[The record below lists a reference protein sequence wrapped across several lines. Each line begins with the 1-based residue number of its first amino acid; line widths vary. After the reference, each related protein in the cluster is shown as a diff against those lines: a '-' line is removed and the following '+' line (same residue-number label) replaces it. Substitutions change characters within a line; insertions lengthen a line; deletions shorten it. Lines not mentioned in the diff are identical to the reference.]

1 MFRPTPVMLALA
13 AFAPAL
19 SPVFAQT
26 PAAAQPATK
35 TTAAESIPVM
45 ESVAVIASRSGEAV
59 PVNQLAASVTVINA
73 EQMEQRQTRI
83 VSDVLRDVPGVAVSR
98 TGTVGSF
105 TQVRLRGT
113 EGNHVLVLIDGIKV
127 SNPYAGEFDFSS
139 LLADDA
145 SRVEVL
151 RGQQS
156 SLWGSDAIGGVIQ
169 YSTLSGAEA
178 PGIRA
183 HVEAGSFG
191 TLNTSVRA
199 AGVNGEV
206 DYAVSATQYHTDGQP
221 TSRFGSRNVGADSVG
236 LSAKG
241 IWKPNAL
248 LTLTGVARYSY
259 ADADNNKSEADPK
272 SPIFGYTIDSPGVNV
287 HNEAFYGLLQGELT
301 SPDGR
306 WSHTL
311 SAQMADTTTKGFTP
325 QGFDYGNKG
334 NRIKGSLSSTYRF
347 GSDAVQ
353 QRLTAAL
360 DTEREEFQNTSLSA
374 SAFQGKRSTSN
385 VGVVA
390 QYEAVVNEALSLGAS
405 LRYDD
410 NNRFDNTTTWRLQ
423 GSYALPSD
431 TRLHAAYGTGI
442 KNPGYFELYG
452 YADGRYIGN
461 PNLQPEKSKG
471 WEVGVTQQ
479 FMDRKVSVGATYF
492 DSQLTNEIYTTYP
505 APSYIATPGNRD
517 TKSTQ
522 RGLELSAS
530 ARPHPQLQMSA
541 AYTYLSAKE
550 NGIVEVRR
558 PKNIASLNLTGFS
571 ADRKLASTLTVRYNG
586 KQQDVAFTDPS
597 YVPLNVTLAS
607 YSLVNL
613 NVEYQLTPKISAYGR
628 IENLLNKRYEEVFS
642 YTTTGRAAYV
652 GVRMSF

>member
-1 MFRPTPVMLALA
+1 MFRPTPIILALA
-13 AFAPAL
+13 AFAPAMSL
-19 SPVFAQT
+19 VYAQSAPSEQPTADAVPVL
-26 PAAAQPATK
+26 K
-35 TTAAESIPVM
+35 TVTVT
-45 ESVAVIASRSGEAV
+45 ASRSGEAV
-59 PVNQLAASVTVINA
+59 PVDQLGASVTVIDA

-127 SNPYAGEFDFSS
+127 SNPYSGEYDFSS

-145 SRVEVL
+145 ARVEVL

-169 YSTLSGAEA
+169 YSTLTGAQA

-183 HVEAGSFG
+183 RVEGGSFG

-199 AGVNGEV
+199 AGVNGDL
-206 DYAVSATQYHTDGQP
+206 DYAISATNYHTDGQP
-221 TSRFGSRNVGADSVG
+221 TSRFGSRNVGVDSVG

-241 IWKPNAL
+241 IYKPSGL

-259 ADADNNKSEADPK
+259 TDADNNKSEADPT
-272 SPIFGYTIDSPGVNV
+272 SPIFGYTIDSPDV
-287 HNEAFYGLLQGELT
+287 HVRNEAFYGLLQGELR

-306 WSHTL
+306 WTHIL
-311 SAQMADTTTKGFTP
+311 SGQMADTTSKGFNAK
-325 QGFDYGNKG
+325 GFDYGNKG
-334 NRIKGSLSSTYRF
+334 QRTKGSLSSTYRF

-353 QRLTAAL
+353 QRVTAAL
-360 DTEREEFQNTSLSA
+360 DAEREEFQNTTPSA
-374 SAFQGKRSTSN
+374 SAFQGKRATNN

-390 QYEAVVNEALSLGAS
+390 QYEAVVNEAVSLGAS
-405 LRYDD
+405 LRHDD
-410 NNRFDNTTTWRLQ
+410 NNRFDNATTWRLQ

-452 YADGRYIGN
+452 YSTGRYIGN
-461 PNLQPEKSKG
+461 PDLQPEKSKG
-471 WEVGVTQQ
+471 WEIGVAQEL
-479 FMDRKVSVGATYF
+479 MDQKFSLGATYF
-492 DSQLTNEIYTTYP
+492 DSKLTDEIYTTYP
-505 APSYIATPGNRD
+505 APSYVATPGNRA
-517 TKSTQ
+517 TNSTQ

-530 ARPHPQLQMSA
+530 ARPHRQVQINA
-541 AYTYLSAKE
+541 AYTYLDAKE
-550 NGIVEVRR
+550 DGIVEVRR

-571 ADRKLASTLTVRYNG
+571 ADGKLASTLTARYNG
-586 KQQDVAFTDPS
+586 KQQDVVFTDPS
-597 YVPLNVTLAS
+597 YVPINLGMPS
-607 YSLVNL
+607 YTLVNL
-613 NVEYQLTPKISAYGR
+613 NVEYQLSPKTSVYGR
-628 IENLLNKRYEEVFS
+628 IENLLDKSYEEVFS
-642 YTTTGRAAYV
+642 YATTGRAAYV
-652 GVRMSF
+652 GVRTSF